1 MAACINGATIQ
12 FLVSQ
17 AFDLE
22 RGLHLVILLLMRSC
36 CGQAKAEFGLI
47 DYQKAFCPDLKS
59 GDNIFDQRG
68 TGRPVTLSPFGRIS
82 S

>member
-12 FLVSQ
+12 FLVQ

-22 RGLHLVILLLMRSC
+22 RGLPSRNLVSDAILLRSSK
-36 CGQAKAEFGLI
+36 GRFGLI
-47 DYQKAFCPDLKS
+47 DYEKTFCPDLKS

-68 TGRPVTLSPFGRIS
+68 TGRPVAPSPFGRIS